1 MSRERAQDKFKI
13 YKELPVFV
21 VENHNEV
28 LPFIYR
34 AMGSKHLP
42 LEGNTLVHLD
52 SHPDMLIPRGM
63 PADTVWNQYDLFSQ
77 LSIENWIMPAAYAGH
92 FSKLVWIKPPWAH
105 QIPDGQYNFSIGKN
119 KSNSEIRVTCLEA
132 YFLAEGLYSHEAE
145 LESAR
150 QVTLH
155 VITMGRSE
163 VKLSPDSEHQE
174 DDFTA
179 IKEIIEKYVS
189 AGEPYILDVD
199 LDFFSTRNPF
209 KTLYENAGL
218 HERLKELYKFQ
229 PPADRT
235 DLKSV
240 AECVSVREKQLNELH
255 AIFSHLQSGGTVDT
269 YPDQSSS
276 RLEAVKGIAE
286 SVRQFYNEVEWEVI
300 HDAGCT
306 MDDTELPH
314 HVTSVPTL
322 QRLLNSTFD
331 SFLQVL
337 PGKPT
342 LVTIS
347 RSSEDDYCPPEN
359 VDFIENSVL
368 GILRKHLSPLY
379 VYLQYASESEE
390 ETHQ

>member
-1 MSRERAQDKFKI
+1 MHNRHVNFRITKLLNDSPNNSVKDK
-13 YKELPVFV
+13 
-21 VENHNEV
+21 
-28 LPFIYR
+28 
-34 AMGSKHLP
+34 
-42 LEGNTLVHLD
+42 
-52 SHPDMLIPRGM
+52 
-63 PADTVWNQYDLFSQ
+63 TVWLRGAGNNPCPNYHTLFATPRRWRPQLRQRPTPYANDLS
-77 LSIENWIMPAAYAGH
+77 
-92 FSKLVWIKPPWAH
+92 
-105 QIPDGQYNFSIGKN
+105 
-119 KSNSEIRVTCLEA
+119 
-132 YFLAEGLYSHEAE
+132 
-145 LESAR
+145 
-150 QVTLH
+150 
-155 VITMGRSE
+155 
-163 VKLSPDSEHQE
+163 
-174 DDFTA
+174 
-179 IKEIIEKYVS
+179 
-189 AGEPYILDVD
+189 
-199 LDFFSTRNPF
+199 
-209 KTLYENAGL
+209 
-218 HERLKELYKFQ
+218 
-229 PPADRT
+229 
-235 DLKSV
+235 
-240 AECVSVREKQLNELH
+240 
-255 AIFSHLQSGGTVDT
+255 DT
-269 YPDQSSS
+269 P